1 MKLTLRK
8 ALLFFDKTLEYKYKT
23 LEECPG
29 LMQTNLFGQSWT
41 LLRIVPLQS
50 ICPRCTAD
58 NT

>member
-29 LMQTNLFGQSWT
+29 LMQTNLFGQS
-41 LLRIVPLQS
+41 
-50 ICPRCTAD
+50 
-58 NT
+58 